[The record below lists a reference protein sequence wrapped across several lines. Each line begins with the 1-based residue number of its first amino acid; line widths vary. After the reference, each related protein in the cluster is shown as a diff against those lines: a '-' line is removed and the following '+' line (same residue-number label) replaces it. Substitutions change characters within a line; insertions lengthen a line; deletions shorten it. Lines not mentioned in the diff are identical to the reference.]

1 MKRRIQIPIIA
12 ILALLVNGF
21 CTCAAAAA
29 PNCSAPS
36 CAAHENHGACPAHQ
50 RHHESS
56 SGHGC
61 CQTAACSSST
71 AISTDTDSHAANHPA
86 PPAFAVGTLLRNLGV
101 ATAGLAQM
109 TAAPSPP
116 FAVPVFLALR
126 ILLL

>member
-1 MKRRIQIPIIA
+1 MKRRTQISIIA
-12 ILALLVNGF
+12 ILALLVNGL
-21 CTCAAAAA
+21 CTCAGAAA

-71 AISTDTDSHAANHPA
+71 AISTDTYSHAANHPA
-86 PPAFAVGTLLRNLGV
+86 PPALAIGMLLRDLGV
-101 ATAGLAQM
+101 ATARLAPI
-109 TAAPSPP
+109 TAAHSPP
-116 FAVPVFLALR
+116 FAVPVFLALLT
-126 ILLL
+126 LLL